1 MARAAERRSVHYC
14 QVYEGISMETPMA
27 RATKTTRA
35 TGGSRRGAAAVVIAV
50 TIKPNLLNRMNAW
63 CASRLPPRDPLGSDC
78 CGRGAAARRDEVKRP
93 ANKEWL
99 DDHFQNPRGIKPGS
113 GQQVVTKDGRSDEQK
128 SGLCSASTEGQ
139 NLGLR
144 LPALHAASG
153 PSLVYW

>member
-1 MARAAERRSVHYC
+1 
-14 QVYEGISMETPMA
+14 MA

-93 ANKEWL
+93 LPEPAWNQAWEW
-99 DDHFQNPRGIKPGS
+99 
-113 GQQVVTKDGRSDEQK
+113 T
-128 SGLCSASTEGQ
+128 ASRNE
-139 NLGLR
+139 R
-144 LPALHAASG
+144 WPVA
-153 PSLVYW
+153 

>member
-27 RATKTTRA
+27 RATNTTRA
-35 TGGSRRGAAAVVIAV
+35 TERQSPRRCRRGDRGHYQTQPAQPTERVVCV
-50 TIKPNLLNRMNAW
+50 T
-63 CASRLPPRDPLGSDC
+63 STSRDPLGSDC